1 MTSGSDSGP
10 QLGLWLKAELVTDV
24 FQHRIALA
32 NDPGI
37 EHQHR
42 GAVEHLAEHIMV
54 RVCLAGARRRQ
65 QRHLLRDGE
74 QADRHRRAYKRE
86 IHRQLKILVALQL
99 GDDDMLGKQTALPV
113 DERAIDQVPELLLRI
128 GGIEQGLHR
137 HDGGRD
143 PAAQLVIGRE
153 REMLSQPGRRPE

>member
-1 MTSGSDSGP
+1 
-10 QLGLWLKAELVTDV
+10 
-24 FQHRIALA
+24 
-32 NDPGI
+32 
-37 EHQHR
+37 
-42 GAVEHLAEHIMV
+42 
-54 RVCLAGARRRQ
+54 
-65 QRHLLRDGE
+65 
-74 QADRHRRAYKRE
+74 
-86 IHRQLKILVALQL
+86 
-99 GDDDMLGKQTALPV
+99 MLGKQTALPV